1 MAFYI
6 TAGDTF
12 DGSQR
17 LDMDNTNVKIEA
29 IWQASSPR
37 VTAHAADTSGV
48 AGGELLDSL
57 HIAPPLRPVQGMVD
71 CLADCL
77 DRRFDMPDGD
87 KTVLHHCSS
96 KD

>member
-1 MAFYI
+1 MAFSLPAAV
-6 TAGDTF
+6 TLVGTH
-12 DGSQR
+12 R
-17 LDMDNTNVKIEA
+17 LDMDDANVKSEPIR
-29 IWQASSPR
+29 QASSPG

-77 DRRFDMPDGD
+77 DRRFNMPDGD
-87 KTVLHHCSS
+87 KTVLHHRSS